1 MNPKGFLYEEHEGI
15 GAITLNRPDRLN
27 ALTFD
32 IYAELRDFFPMLS
45 QRSQVRCVTITGQ
58 GRAFCSGGDVLD
70 IIGPLLAMKKPE
82 LLKFTTM
89 TCDLVK
95 NIKQCRKPVIA
106 SLNGT
111 ICGAGA
117 VIAAAADLRIA
128 AENAKIAFLFVK
140 VGLSGADMGIAQILP
155 RLIGEGRAA
164 ELLMTGE
171 FISAEEAYRIGL
183 YNKVVKPEQLAE
195 ETRAM
200 ARKIAYGP
208 GHGMEITK
216 EAIAKE
222 ATMTLDEALR
232 FEANAQADCMLHPD
246 YKEGYLAFREGRQPR
261 FQGS

>member
-32 IYAELRDFFPMLS
+32 IYAELRDFFPALS
-45 QRSQVRCVTITGQ
+45 QRPQVRCVTITGQ

-111 ICGAGA
+111 TCGAGA

-171 FISAEEAYRIGL
+171 FIAAEEAFRIGL
-183 YNKVVKPEQLAE
+183 YNKVVKVEKLAE

-208 GHGMEITK
+208 GYGMEMTK
-216 EAIAKE
+216 EALAKE
-222 ATMTLDEALR
+222 ATMTLEEALR

-246 YKEGYLAFREGRQPR
+246 YKEGYQAFREGRQPR